1 MKLLRATE
9 ISRRNDEFEV
19 LTQGKNLQLANMV
32 LAPGATSGE
41 YGNEHPDSD
50 QLVIVTQGQGE
61 ARVEEEI
68 VALSVGDV
76 LLIVAGEKHQVRNTS
91 ESPFVS
97 LNIYA
102 PPAY

>member
-9 ISRRNDEFEV
+9 IIRRNGEFEV
-19 LTQGKNLQLANMV
+19 LTQGENLQLANMV
-32 LAPGATSGE
+32 LAPGATSGD

-50 QLVIVTQGQGE
+50 QLLIVTQGQGE
-61 ARVEEEI
+61 ARVEEKT

-76 LLIVAGEKHQVRNTS
+76 LLIVAGEKHQVRNAGDS
-91 ESPFVS
+91 LFVS

-102 PPAY
+102 PAAY